1 VLEVRKELGDRV
13 TVQQFSAL
21 KRHGEQEAREVLERF
36 LACPDRFA
44 HAPPRPGYGRAAGA
58 FPEARSGQGRREQKK
73 PRNDIRGKKKQQAW
87 GYRVARLSREVNRR
101 VLTHS
106 EN

>member
-36 LACPDRFA
+36 LA
-44 HAPPRPGYGRAAGA
+44 G
-58 FPEARSGQGRREQKK
+58 
-73 PRNDIRGKKKQQAW
+73 
-87 GYRVARLSREVNRR
+87 
-101 VLTHS
+101 HS
-106 EN
+106 